1 MKKRD
6 DHKKPTAEHGA
17 DAKMRRCLMCKRPF
31 PSAWAGERFCRA
43 CKSTEAWR
51 SGIVGTR

>member
-6 DHKKPTAEHGA
+6 DKKPTAEHGA
-17 DAKMRRCLMCKRPF
+17 DAKIRRCLKCKRSF
-31 PSAWAGERFCRA
+31 LSGWAGERICRS